1 MVSVLFAPASLIFWG
16 MICTRLSF
24 VPGPWSFVLGLR
36 TNDQGQLTKDVL
48 LDADF
53 LPHLEIRD
61 ADLGRERG
69 GGLLERAPVD
79 GRRIEGHGLAAVAL
93 DADRGIQRD
102 LAQERE
108 PEFGCGLASAAV
120 PEDVLAMP
128 ALRAHVVAHV

>member
-1 MVSVLFAPASLIFWG
+1 M
-16 MICTRLSF
+16 
-24 VPGPWSFVLGLR
+24 
-36 TNDQGQLTKDVL
+36 NQGQMTKDNGPRTSL
-48 LDADF
+48 NTNL

-61 ADLGRERG
+61 ADLGGERG

-93 DADRGIQRD
+93 DADRRIQRD
-102 LAQERE
+102 LTQERE

-128 ALRAHVVAHV
+128 ALRAHVVAHVLDQPQDGHLEFL